1 MGKVILIGG
10 LIILLI
16 ILIMYFRSEY
26 EKNNFVL
33 MKYKFESDKIKTAKK
48 FIFISDLHD
57 KQFGKDNE
65 KLIEAIEE
73 CKPDFIVIGGDMM
86 VTKGLVDLK
95 PSLLFCEKISKKYKV
110 YYANGNHE
118 LRMKNEKYGDLYSV
132 LNKAIKEMGI
142 YRLEDSCEKIEEIC
156 IYGLDIDKKY
166 YKKLDNAE
174 FDNTYIEEK
183 LGSVSKD
190 KFNILLAHSPLFL
203 NAYAKWGADLVLS
216 GHFHGGTV
224 RVWKDIG
231 LMTPQIH
238 FFSDMVHGLK
248 KKDATNLII
257 SSGLGTHS
265 INIRLNDRAELILIE
280 LLPLHKGKD

>member
-132 LNKAIKEMGI
+132 LNKAVKEMGI

>member
-132 LNKAIKEMGI
+132 LNKAVKEMGI

-156 IYGLDIDKKY
+156 MYGLDIDKKY

-238 FFSDMVHGLK
+238 FFSDMVYGLK

>member
-1 MGKVILIGG
+1 
-10 LIILLI
+10 
-16 ILIMYFRSEY
+16 
-26 EKNNFVL
+26 
-33 MKYKFESDKIKTAKK
+33 
-48 FIFISDLHD
+48 
-57 KQFGKDNE
+57 
-65 KLIEAIEE
+65 
-73 CKPDFIVIGGDMM
+73 MM

-132 LNKAIKEMGI
+132 LNKAVKEMGI

-248 KKDATNLII
+248 KKDATDLII

-265 INIRLNDRAELILIE
+265 INIRNVSEVS
-280 LLPLHKGKD
+280 

>member
-132 LNKAIKEMGI
+132 LNKAVKEMGI

-280 LLPLHKGKD
+280 LLPLHKEKD

>member
-132 LNKAIKEMGI
+132 LNKAVKEMGI

-183 LGSVSKD
+183 LGSVSVD

>member
-118 LRMKNEKYGDLYSV
+118 LRLKNEKYGDLYSV
-132 LNKAIKEMGI
+132 LNKAVKEMGI

>member
-73 CKPDFIVIGGDMM
+73 CEPDFIVIGGDMM

-132 LNKAIKEMGI
+132 LNKAVKEIGI

-224 RVWKDIG
+224 RVRKDIG

>member
-132 LNKAIKEMGI
+132 LNKAVKEMGI

-203 NAYAKWGADLVLS
+203 NAYAKGGADLVLS

>member
-132 LNKAIKEMGI
+132 LNKAVKEMGI

-166 YKKLDNAE
+166 YKKLDNEE

>member
-132 LNKAIKEMGI
+132 LNKAVKEMGI
-142 YRLEDSCEKIEEIC
+142 YRLEDSCEKIDEIC

-183 LGSVSKD
+183 LGSVSVD

>member
-132 LNKAIKEMGI
+132 LNKAVKEMGI

-248 KKDATNLII
+248 KKDATDLII

>member
-57 KQFGKDNE
+57 KQFGKDN
-65 KLIEAIEE
+65 
-73 CKPDFIVIGGDMM
+73 
-86 VTKGLVDLK
+86 LK

-118 LRMKNEKYGDLYSV
+118 LRMKNEKYGDLYSE
-132 LNKAIKEMGI
+132 LNKAVKEMGI

-248 KKDATNLII
+248 KKDATDLII

>member
-132 LNKAIKEMGI
+132 LNKAVKEMGI

-183 LGSVSKD
+183 LRSVSKD

>member
-10 LIILLI
+10 IIILLI

-132 LNKAIKEMGI
+132 LNKAVKEMGI

-203 NAYAKWGADLVLS
+203 NPYAKWGADLVLS

>member
-132 LNKAIKEMGI
+132 LNKAVKEMGI

-183 LGSVSKD
+183 LGSVSNKR
-190 KFNILLAHSPLFL
+190 FSILLAHSPLFL

>member
-95 PSLLFCEKISKKYKV
+95 PSLLFCEKTSKKYKV

-132 LNKAIKEMGI
+132 LNKAVKEMGI

>member
-132 LNKAIKEMGI
+132 LNKAVKEMGI

-280 LLPLHKGKD
+280 LLPLHTNKD

>member
-132 LNKAIKEMGI
+132 LNKAVKEMSI

>member
-73 CKPDFIVIGGDMM
+73 CKPDSIVIGGDMM

-132 LNKAIKEMGI
+132 LNKAVKEMGI
-142 YRLEDSCEKIEEIC
+142 NRLEDSCEKIEEIC

-248 KKDATNLII
+248 KKDATDLII

-280 LLPLHKGKD
+280 LLPLHKWKD

>member
-132 LNKAIKEMGI
+132 LNKAVKEMGI
-142 YRLEDSCEKIEEIC
+142 YRLEDSCKKIEEMC

-248 KKDATNLII
+248 KKDDTNLII

>member
-33 MKYKFESDKIKTAKK
+33 MKYKFESDKIKSAKK

-95 PSLLFCEKISKKYKV
+95 PSLLFCEKVSKKYKV

-132 LNKAIKEMGI
+132 LNKAVKEMGI

-248 KKDATNLII
+248 QKDATNLII

>member
-33 MKYKFESDKIKTAKK
+33 IKYKFESDKIKTAKK

-132 LNKAIKEMGI
+132 LNKAVKEMGI

-248 KKDATNLII
+248 KKDATDLII

>member
-1 MGKVILIGG
+1 MGKLVLIGIVVILF
-10 LIILLI
+10 ILLI
-16 ILIMYFRSEY
+16 LYFRSEY
-26 EKNNFVL
+26 EKNSFVL
-33 MKYKFESDKIKTAKK
+33 VKYRFKSKKIKTAKK
-48 FIFISDLHD
+48 VIFISDLHD

-65 KLIEAIEE
+65 KLINAIDE

-86 VTKGLVDLK
+86 ITKGLVDLK
-95 PSLLFCEKISKKYKV
+95 PGLLFCEKLAKKYKV

-118 LRMKNEKYGDLYSV
+118 LRLKDKKYDGLYDE
-132 LNKAIKEMGI
+132 LNKSAKKMGI
-142 YRLEDSCEKIEEIC
+142 CRLEDSCKQLEDIC
-156 IYGLDIDKKY
+156 IYGLDINKKY

-174 FDNTYIEEK
+174 FDKAYIESK
-183 LGSVSKD
+183 LGAVNDERFS
-190 KFNILLAHSPLFL
+190 ILLAHSPLFL
-203 NAYAKWGADLVLS
+203 NAYAGWGADLALS

-248 KKDATNLII
+248 KKDNTNLII

-280 LLPLHKGKD
+280 LLPLHTNKD

>member
-95 PSLLFCEKISKKYKV
+95 PSLLFCEKTSKKYKV

-132 LNKAIKEMGI
+132 LNKAVKEMGI

-183 LGSVSKD
+183 LGCVSKD

>member
-1 MGKVILIGG
+1 
-10 LIILLI
+10 
-16 ILIMYFRSEY
+16 
-26 EKNNFVL
+26 

-132 LNKAIKEMGI
+132 LNKAVKEMGI

>member
-33 MKYKFESDKIKTAKK
+33 MKYKFESDKIKTSKK
-48 FIFISDLHD
+48 FIFISYLHD

-132 LNKAIKEMGI
+132 LNKAVKEMGI

-166 YKKLDNAE
+166 YKKLDNEE

>member
-118 LRMKNEKYGDLYSV
+118 LRMKNEKYGDLYSE
-132 LNKAIKEMGI
+132 LNKAVKEMGI

-190 KFNILLAHSPLFL
+190 KFNILPAHSPLFL

-248 KKDATNLII
+248 KKDATDLII